1 MSMASPAS
9 LITRLDS
16 TEADFSAK
24 LSALL
29 AFEASEDEAIDRAAA
44 QILASVKAHG
54 DSAVLDATNRFDR
67 LSADSV
73 AALELSQQEMQ
84 DALNSLSAERR
95 HALETAAHGCVR
107 ITRYKRKNAALKAS
121 AIPKPMELCSVRRSR
136 HSIASASMCRAVRRL
151 ILHRC

>member
-44 QILASVKAHG
+44 QILASVAQG
-54 DSAVLDATNRFDR
+54 DRAVLDATNRFDR

-95 HALETAAHGCVR
+95 HALETAAQRVR
-107 ITRYKRKNAALKAS
+107 AYHEIQKKECGSKLQLY
-121 AIPKPMELCSVRRSR
+121 RSR
-136 HSIASASMCRAVRRL
+136 WHCAWSEGHATRSRRHL
-151 ILHRC
+151 CARW